1 MGILVVAKPGEPP
14 KGRSQDKTKLN
25 QPIAQ
30 SVRHAITQQI
40 IQPDPRERAIFL
52 GYSIIVLRL
61 KLIAKLFG
69 GPVNSSVVRQ
79 I

>member
-30 SVRHAITQQI
+30 SVRHAITQHLEG
-40 IQPDPRERAIFL
+40 PRCQ
-52 GYSIIVLRL
+52 GT
-61 KLIAKLFG
+61 KLFCG
-69 GPVNSSVVRQ
+69 K
-79 I
+79 